1 MIHKINSYNAMD
13 LGVLGTIFE
22 TSIKYGYEYDTYS
35 GVSGDL
41 GLSHFL
47 VFFSI
52 EIRGCKWAYKL
63 LVSKL
68 ELMLKILMK
77 KGCAK
82 LFYGGMLDYFR
93 KTTPLEEAKSE

>member
-47 VFFSI
+47 VFF
-52 EIRGCKWAYKL
+52 
-63 LVSKL
+63 
-68 ELMLKILMK
+68 
-77 KGCAK
+77 
-82 LFYGGMLDYFR
+82 FYRD
-93 KTTPLEEAKSE
+93 